1 MQITAKD
8 WSVCSVPHCPP
19 HMRRVQCVRVDVRI
33 PIRRDC
39 RAEIGNRAISLAQA
53 ATQCQGKPAKTG
65 IRDISFPLPFPLSCA
80 NYSSSSGLLHT
91 EIWTA
96 HLRPS
101 RARGGTRSNGPPS
114 YRRTGRVRQYHSCAP
129 LCPPA
134 ISGVPV
140 HFRAWMGDRCGA
152 VAECGARGSLAALPW
167 SSPTPCLPPLS
178 SSSAPS
184 DTDLLFALQLTWLL
198 SARCHG

>member
-91 EIWTA
+91 T
-96 HLRPS
+96 P
-101 RARGGTRSNGPPS
+101 ARL
-114 YRRTGRVRQYHSCAP
+114 CAP
-129 LCPPA
+129 LRYRACRFIFVPGWGTAAVQLRNAAREARWQPCP
-134 ISGVPV
+134 G
-140 HFRAWMGDRCGA
+140 R
-152 VAECGARGSLAALPW
+152 
-167 SSPTPCLPPLS
+167 
-178 SSSAPS
+178 
-184 DTDLLFALQLTWLL
+184 LQLRVCLRCRPRPRRRTPTCCLL
-198 SARCHG
+198 SN